1 MKINLAG
8 YNLDSD
14 VIEELKALSP
24 GRLDATPETLSASY
38 ARISRDPRSI
48 DELRKAARLEV
59 ESARK
64 SNKTIIFKMGHHSV
78 AEHAVF
84 NFDIIG
90 VSRLAMEYLER
101 FRLCSFTEKS
111 QRYITLGGEY
121 TVPEEIRNSSFAKEF
136 RSIIELQNEFYH
148 RSYEK
153 LKAHVFAK
161 NSELAKDEKNHNLLE
176 GWAKEDARYITS
188 LATEGQLGLTV
199 NARNLELI
207 LRRFAS
213 NPYAEVKEIG
223 RELYRLATAVAPS
236 ILLFTEANDFDS
248 KTYDE
253 IAAVKPDAIVSVM
266 KKNNRDFS
274 LGFVTLENYTK
285 NADDIVVAAL
295 LHTTSNLSF
304 ADCRKAVGKMAPVK
318 KKDIIKAS
326 MKRMEFYDATLREFE
341 LIDITYDMVISA
353 SCFAQLKRHRTATL
367 TAQDYDPSLGVTIP
381 QAIVD
386 VKLDK
391 EFMRIVKMTE
401 DLFYEMESKL
411 GGCAQYIL
419 TNAHRRRVLMGV
431 NARELY
437 HISRLRE
444 DAHAQWDIQ
453 NIAAQMARL
462 AKKKMP
468 LTFML
473 IGGKDKY
480 PEIYKKVYGVLPK
493 LIPPK

>member
-48 DELRKAARLEV
+48 DELRKAARKEV

-64 SNKTIIFKMGHHSV
+64 SNKAIIFKMGHHSV

-84 NFDIIG
+84 NFDVIG
-90 VSRLAMEYLER
+90 VSRLAMEFMEH

-121 TVPEEIRNSSFAKEF
+121 MVPDEIKNSNFLDEF

-153 LKAHVFAK
+153 LKSHVFAK
-161 NSELAKDEKNHNLLE
+161 NSGLAKDEKNHNLLE

-199 NARNLELI
+199 NARNLELM

-213 NPYAEVKEIG
+213 NPYAEVREIG
-223 RELYRLATAVAPS
+223 QELYRLATAVAPS
-236 ILLFTEANDFDS
+236 IILFTEANDYDS

-253 IAAVKPDAIVSVM
+253 LSKFSIKNGGSSKIAVS
-266 KKNNRDFS
+266 
-274 LGFVTLENYTK
+274 LEAFTK
-285 NADDIVVAAL
+285 NADDLLVSFI
-295 LHTTSNLSF
+295 LHTVSNASL
-304 ADCRKAVGKMAPVK
+304 DKCRKTVSKISTDK
-318 KKDIIKAS
+318 KIEIIKTS
-326 MKRMEFYDATLREFE
+326 LKRMEFYDATLREFE
-341 LIDITYDMVISA
+341 HVNLTYDMVISA

-391 EFMRIVKMTE
+391 EFKAIVKRTE
-401 DLFYEMESKL
+401 ELYYKMKKEL

-453 NIAAQMARL
+453 NIAAEMAKL

-480 PEIYKKVYGVLPK
+480 PEIYEKVYGEKPK